1 MLIGP
6 PAMVL
11 APILLVALASNA
23 ETSARDIDITSVTAI
38 VATGDA
44 SAIELTSNDALPYNA
59 SVESRRSGWF
69 AAFYSSWFYSD
80 CLTETRMR
88 VEGSTLYVDVAA
100 PSWPELKE
108 CKTELRA
115 NLKKGA
121 SISVQ
126 QPAFQA
132 TLQGEF
138 SSVALKGKAADV
150 SIEGHVGQVRLDVDA
165 LRVRLIYEKTRQ
177 SETVEISG
185 KALDIHLGFDA
196 ASFIDYRVTATAS
209 WIDSSRTAIPGAKP
223 QVRIE
228 GEMVRA
234 TIR

>member
-11 APILLVALASNA
+11 APILLLALASNA
-23 ETSARDIDITSVTAI
+23 ETSARDIDITGVTAI

-44 SAIELTSNDALPYNA
+44 SAIELTSDETLPFSA

-69 AAFYSSWFYSD
+69 APFYSSWFYSD
-80 CLTETRMR
+80 CVSETRMR
-88 VEGSTLYVDVAA
+88 VEGSTLYIVVAA
-100 PSWPELKE
+100 PSWPELEE
-108 CKTELRA
+108 CRTAFRA

-121 SISVQ
+121 SISVE

-132 TLQGEF
+132 ALEGEF

-165 LRVRLIYEKTRQ
+165 LRARLIYEKTSQ

-196 ASFIDYRVTATAS
+196 ASFIDYRVMATAS
-209 WIDSSRTAIPGAKP
+209 WVDSSRTAIPGARPLICIK
-223 QVRIE
+223 

>member
-11 APILLVALASNA
+11 APILLLALASNA
-23 ETSARDIDITSVTAI
+23 ETSARDIDITGVTAI
-38 VATGDA
+38 VASGDA
-44 SAIELTSNDALPYNA
+44 SAIELTSNETLPFNA

-69 AAFYSSWFYSD
+69 APFYSSWFYSD
-80 CLTETRMR
+80 CVSETRMR
-88 VEGSTLYVDVAA
+88 VEGSTLYIDVAA
-100 PSWPELKE
+100 PSWPELDE

-121 SISVQ
+121 SVSIE

-132 TLQGEF
+132 TLEGEF
-138 SSVALKGKAADV
+138 SSVAFKGKAAHV

-165 LRVRLIYEKTRQ
+165 LRARLIYEETRQ

-196 ASFIDYRVTATAS
+196 ASFIDYQVTAMAS
-209 WIDSSRTAIPGAKP
+209 WVDSSRTPIPGARP
-223 QVRIE
+223 LVRIK